1 VHTITLTTDFGAR
14 DWFAGTMKGVVLG
27 INPRAVIVDLTHEIP
42 PGDIRAGAFA
52 LMAACRY
59 FPKGTV
65 HVAVVDPGV
74 GSRRRALAVR
84 TANYL
89 FVGPDNGVLSWALAG
104 EKIKTVR
111 QLENPKYF
119 LETISRTFHGRD
131 IFAPV
136 AAHLSR
142 GLPLERLGRELKD
155 FVHLPWPKPTKTTA
169 TVRWAEAADEPPSQ
183 SFSAPCPAREDARPT
198 NKFKLRRSATQQ
210 RGVID
215 GEIVY
220 IDHFGNAITDIE
232 TELLPAGRK
241 VTCEVIGKRK
251 VRCALA
257 EFYGAVP
264 IHSPVAVMGSSGFLE
279 IAVNG
284 GSAAQR
290 FGLKPGDRVIA
301 RTT

>member
-1 VHTITLTTDFGAR
+1 MHTITLTTDFGVR
-14 DWFAGTMKGVVLG
+14 DWFVGTMKGVVLG

-42 PGDIRAGAFA
+42 AGDIRAGAFA
-52 LMAACRY
+52 LMAACR
-59 FPKGTV
+59 FFSKGTV

-74 GSRRRALAVR
+74 GSQRRALAVQ

-89 FVGPDNGVLSWALAG
+89 FVGPDNGVLSWALAR

-155 FVHLPWPKPTKTTA
+155 FVHLPWPKPT
-169 TVRWAEAADEPPSQ
+169 Q
-183 SFSAPCPAREDARPT
+183 
-198 NKFKLRRSATQQ
+198 RRGEI
-210 RGVID
+210 R
-215 GEIVY
+215 GEIVHL
-220 IDHFGNAITDIE
+220 DHFGNALTNIE
-232 TELLPAGRK
+232 AELLPAGRK
-241 VTCEVIGKRK
+241 VKCEVMGKRE
-251 VRCALA
+251 VHCALGP
-257 EFYGAVP
+257 FYGAVP
-264 IHSPVAVMGSSGFLE
+264 ANSPVAVIGSSGFLE

-284 GSAAQR
+284 GSAAKR
-290 FGLKPGDRVIA
+290 FGLRTGDAAIVRA
-301 RTT
+301 N